1 MFVNIVQKWIR
12 KILFVFDFLGR
23 NFKLSK
29 QCINCFLLF
38 FKILFSYYQDFF
50 HLDLFLFNS
59 NSMFSE
65 IVRIFPRFLCKEE
78 ICTFFP
84 QFNMVSRYLAHI
96 KVRKEFTCQIGYN
109 RKESQV

>member
-1 MFVNIVQKWIR
+1 MFVNIVQKWIG

-50 HLDLFLFNS
+50 HLDLILFNS

-65 IVRIFPRFLCKEE
+65 IVRIFPRF
-78 ICTFFP
+78 F
-84 QFNMVSRYLAHI
+84 V
-96 KVRKEFTCQIGYN
+96 
-109 RKESQV
+109 